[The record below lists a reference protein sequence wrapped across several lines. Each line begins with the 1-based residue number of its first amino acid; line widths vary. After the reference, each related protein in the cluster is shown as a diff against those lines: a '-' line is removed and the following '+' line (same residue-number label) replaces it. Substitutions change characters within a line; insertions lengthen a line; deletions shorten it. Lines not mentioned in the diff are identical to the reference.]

1 MSRSF
6 VRRWLSEKVFLLVL
20 VNVVDDIPV
29 VSTHDVWEPL
39 EVDFLSPRRGVN
51 VKAISSKWK
60 SNSASV
66 VYEPVSLPCVRG
78 RVVKLLNVI
87 GCAAGFAACIMAVV
101 VGIAL

>member
-1 MSRSF
+1 
-6 VRRWLSEKVFLLVL
+6 
-20 VNVVDDIPV
+20 
-29 VSTHDVWEPL
+29 
-39 EVDFLSPRRGVN
+39 

-78 RVVKLLNVI
+78 RVAKLLNVI
-87 GCAAGFAACIMAVV
+87 GCAAGFAACIMAVI